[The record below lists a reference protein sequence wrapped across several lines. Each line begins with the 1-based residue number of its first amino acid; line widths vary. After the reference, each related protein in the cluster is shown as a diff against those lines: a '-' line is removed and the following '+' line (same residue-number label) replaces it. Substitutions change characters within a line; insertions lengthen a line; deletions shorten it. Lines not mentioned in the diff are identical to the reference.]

1 MSTQRPTF
9 KVVKNGYDR
18 FAVDDAV
25 ERLARRVDALMEQT
39 EDDRRQIAQLNAQ
52 LNQLSARYKKAEETL
67 AAEKRAAD
75 NLTQISLREANEI
88 IQTAQSNADQIIRES
103 LKTARVILSELAE
116 LYNEA
121 GDVRDDTKEK
131 LSDLVERLD
140 DISLP
145 RMPDTEWLKAAEDK
159 MR

>member
-25 ERLARRVDALMEQT
+25 EQLARRIDALSEQA
-39 EDDRRQIAQLNAQ
+39 ENDQMQIAQLNAQ
-52 LNQLSARYKKAEETL
+52 LNQLAARYKKAEETL

-88 IQTAQSNADQIIRES
+88 IQTAQNNADLIISES
-103 LKTARVILSELAE
+103 LKTARVILNELAE

-121 GDVRDDTKEK
+121 DFVRDDTKEK

-145 RMPDTEWLKAAEDK
+145 RMPDAEWLKAAENE